1 MSPYGDDGYE
11 MPRPDPFDDD
21 AIDALL
27 AGSPLAGDGGVSA
40 FVDDVRAA
48 ARAVPTPS
56 PMLAT
61 AIAAGGIS
69 TPHPVTQ
76 HAVTQH
82 PVTQHPVTT
91 WRKYRMKIKGFLAGL
106 GVAGKVA
113 LGVGVAAAATTG
125 AGAAG
130 VLPGSVQHA
139 VSKAVDAVSPF
150 SFPDPDHHGPD
161 PDHHG
166 SNGDELAS
174 GATTTTTLG
183 DSTATTKPDGEGDGS
198 GDGGNGFVTP
208 TTDDHHGTGEVTTTT
223 VKHDGEGNTTPTTE
237 RHGDGDNNN
246 PESLSIQCTRTADP
260 RHISCSW
267 SAATGADHA
276 RYVLLRTGGE
286 QNRVVLESED
296 AVSFTDTSVAA
307 GTEYGYR
314 VDSLRADGSVAAH
327 SPLFEIECC
336 GGVPTTTPTTE
347 HHESTTTTTEHHES
361 TTTTTEPHESTTT
374 TTVH

>member
-1 MSPYGDDGYE
+1 MSPYGDDGDE

-27 AGSPLAGDGGVSA
+27 AGSPRAEDGVAA

-56 PMLAT
+56 PLLAT

-69 TPHPVTQ
+69 TPQRPVSQT
-76 HAVTQH
+76 
-82 PVTQHPVTT
+82 PGPM
-91 WRKYRMKIKGFLAGL
+91 WRKYRMKIQGFVAGL
-106 GVAGKVA
+106 GVAGKLA
-113 LGVGVAAAATTG
+113 LGIGVAAAATTG

-139 VSKAVDAVSPF
+139 VAQAVGVVSPF
-150 SFPDPDHHGPD
+150 SFPDPE
-161 PDHHG
+161 HHG
-166 SNGDELAS
+166 SSGDDVAG

-183 DSTATTKPDGEGDGS
+183 ESTTTTKPDGEGDGS
-198 GDGGNGFVTP
+198 GDGGNGAVTP
-208 TTDDHHGTGEVTTTT
+208 TTGDHNGAGDVTTTT
-223 VKHDGEGNTTPTTE
+223 VEHDGEGNTTPTTE

-246 PESLSIQCTRTADP
+246 PESLSITCGRTADP

-267 SAATGADHA
+267 SASGSAVHS
-276 RYVLLRTGGE
+276 RYVLLRTGDEHG
-286 QNRVVLESED
+286 RVLLESED
-296 AVSFTDTSVAA
+296 ALSFTDTSVVA
-307 GTEYGYR
+307 GTGYGYR
-314 VDSLRADGSVAAH
+314 VDSLRADGSVESH

-347 HHESTTTTTEHHES
+347 HHEA
-361 TTTTTEPHESTTT
+361 TTTTTEPHEATTTTEPHDGTTT
-374 TTVH
+374 TTEHL